1 MNPKIFI
8 WAAFGFISLSSVA
21 LIYFFVTNP
30 QKVEIDTIYFSEA
43 DSDRGAYIF
52 LAVGCSDCHV
62 AEGETE
68 KTQLSG
74 GQKFKT
80 DFGVFIAPNIS
91 NSREHGIGGWKF
103 EDFYQAIKF
112 GQSPEGQHYFPAF
125 PYVAYSKI
133 RDQDIADLWAFWKT
147 LPSIET
153 PNLEH
158 EIQFPFNIRRNI
170 GIWKALYMPK
180 NFVDPID
187 DRATY
192 LVEALSH
199 CAECHTPRS
208 VIGGLNRSKWM
219 RGAAN
224 PSGQGF
230 IPSIHPSDLGWSEA
244 EVIEYLSS
252 GFKPDFDVASG
263 KMITVIENTSKL
275 SLSDRTLIADYI
287 MRVSSD

>member
-133 RDQDIADLWAFWKT
+133 RDQDIADLWSFWKT

-287 MRVSSD
+287 MRISSD

>member
-1 MNPKIFI
+1 
-8 WAAFGFISLSSVA
+8 
-21 LIYFFVTNP
+21 VTDP
-30 QKVEIDTIYFSEA
+30 QKVEIDTAHLREA
-43 DSDRGAYIF
+43 NSDRGAYIF
-52 LAVGCSDCHV
+52 LATGCSNCHV

-68 KTQLSG
+68 KTRLAG

-91 NSREHGIGGWKF
+91 NSREYGIGGWKF
-103 EDFYQAIKF
+103 DDFYTAIKF
-112 GQSPEGQHYFPAF
+112 GQSPEGRHYFPAF

-133 RDQDIADLWAFWKT
+133 RDQDIADLWSFWKT

-153 PNLEH
+153 PNVEH
-158 EIQFPFNIRRNI
+158 DIKFPFNIRRNI
-170 GIWKALYMPK
+170 GIWKLLYMPK

-208 VIGGLNRSKWM
+208 AMGGLNRSQWM
-219 RGAAN
+219 RGAVN
-224 PSGQGF
+224 PSGQGL

-244 EVIEYLSS
+244 DVIEYLSS
-252 GFKPDFDVASG
+252 GFTPDFDVASG
-263 KMITVIENTSKL
+263 KMVAVIENTSKL
-275 SLSDRTLIADYI
+275 SLSDRALIADYL
-287 MRVSSD
+287 MRISND

>member
-287 MRVSSD
+287 MRISSD

>member
-275 SLSDRTLIADYI
+275 SLSDRTLIADYL
-287 MRVSSD
+287 MRISSD

>member
-1 MNPKIFI
+1 MFI
-8 WAAFGFISLSSVA
+8 WATFGFFSLSSVA
-21 LIYFFVTNP
+21 IIYLFVTNP
-30 QKVEIDTIYFSEA
+30 QKIEIDTIYLSEA
-43 DSDRGAYIF
+43 NSARGADIF
-52 LAVGCSDCHV
+52 LATGCSNCHV

-68 KTQLSG
+68 KTQLPG

-153 PNLEH
+153 PNVEH

-170 GIWKALYMPK
+170 GIWKTLYMPK

-219 RGAAN
+219 KGAVN
-224 PSGQGF
+224 PSGQGL

-244 EVIEYLSS
+244 DVIEYLSS

-263 KMITVIENTSKL
+263 KMVAVIENTSKL
-275 SLSDRTLIADYI
+275 SLSDRALIADYL
-287 MRVSSD
+287 MRISID

>member
-230 IPSIHPSDLGWSEA
+230 IPSIHPRDLGWSEA

-287 MRVSSD
+287 MRISSD

>member
-1 MNPKIFI
+1 MSPKLFIF
-8 WAAFGFISLSSVA
+8 AAVGFILLGSVA

-30 QKVEIDTIYFSEA
+30 QKVEIDAVHLREA
-43 DSDRGAYIF
+43 NSDRGAYIF
-52 LAVGCSDCHV
+52 LATGCSNCHV

-68 KTQLSG
+68 KTRLAG

-91 NSREHGIGGWKF
+91 NSREYGIGGWKF
-103 EDFYQAIKF
+103 DDFYTAIKF
-112 GQSPEGQHYFPAF
+112 GQSPEGRHYFPAF

-133 RDQDIADLWAFWKT
+133 RDQDIADLWSFWKT

-153 PNLEH
+153 PNVEH
-158 EIQFPFNIRRNI
+158 EIKFPFNIRRNI
-170 GIWKALYMPK
+170 GIWKLLYMPK

-208 VIGGLNRSKWM
+208 VMGGLNRSQWM
-219 RGAAN
+219 REAVN
-224 PSGQGF
+224 PSGQGL
-230 IPSIHPSDLGWSEA
+230 IPSIHSSDLGWSEA
-244 EVIEYLSS
+244 DVIEYLSS
-252 GFKPDFDVASG
+252 GFTPDFDVASG
-263 KMITVIENTSKL
+263 KMVAVIENTSKL
-275 SLSDRTLIADYI
+275 SLSDRALIADYL
-287 MRVSSD
+287 MRISID

>member
-153 PNLEH
+153 PNVEH
-158 EIQFPFNIRRNI
+158 EINFPFNIRRNI

-287 MRVSSD
+287 MRISSD

>member
-287 MRVSSD
+287 MRMSSD

>member
-1 MNPKIFI
+1 MFI

-30 QKVEIDTIYFSEA
+30 QKGEIDTIYFSEA

-62 AEGETE
+62 AEEETE
-68 KTQLSG
+68 KTQLAG
-74 GQKFKT
+74 VQKFKT

-103 EDFYQAIKF
+103 EDFYQAMKF

-153 PNLEH
+153 PNVEH

-230 IPSIHPSDLGWSEA
+230 IPSIHPGDLGWSEA

-263 KMITVIENTSKL
+263 KMVAVIENTSKL
-275 SLSDRTLIADYI
+275 SLSDRALIADYL
-287 MRVSSD
+287 MRISSD

>member
-1 MNPKIFI
+1 MFI

>member
-1 MNPKIFI
+1 MFI

-21 LIYFFVTNP
+21 LLYFFVTNP

-52 LAVGCSDCHV
+52 LAAGCSDCHV

-68 KTQLSG
+68 KTQLAG

-103 EDFYQAIKF
+103 EEFYQAIKF

-147 LPSIET
+147 LPSVET
-153 PNLEH
+153 PNVEH
-158 EIQFPFNIRRNI
+158 EIQFPFNIRRNT
-170 GIWKALYMPK
+170 GIWKTLYMPK

-263 KMITVIENTSKL
+263 KMVAVIENTSKL
-275 SLSDRTLIADYI
+275 SLSDRALIADYL
-287 MRVSSD
+287 MRISSD

>member
-1 MNPKIFI
+1 MSTKMFI
-8 WAAFGFISLSSVA
+8 WAAFGLISLSSMA

-30 QKVEIDTIYFSEA
+30 QKVKIDTIYLSEA

-68 KTQLSG
+68 KTQLAG

-91 NSREHGIGGWKF
+91 NSREYGIGGWKF
-103 EDFYQAIKF
+103 DDFYTAIKF
-112 GQSPEGQHYFPAF
+112 GQSPEGRHYFPAF

-153 PNLEH
+153 PNVEH

-263 KMITVIENTSKL
+263 KMVAVIENTSKL
-275 SLSDRTLIADYI
+275 SLSDRTLIADYL
-287 MRVSSD
+287 MRISSD

>member
-21 LIYFFVTNP
+21 IIYFFVTNP
-30 QKVEIDTIYFSEA
+30 QKVEIDTIYCSEA

-170 GIWKALYMPK
+170 GI
-180 NFVDPID
+180 
-187 DRATY
+187 
-192 LVEALSH
+192 
-199 CAECHTPRS
+199 
-208 VIGGLNRSKWM
+208 
-219 RGAAN
+219 
-224 PSGQGF
+224 
-230 IPSIHPSDLGWSEA
+230 
-244 EVIEYLSS
+244 
-252 GFKPDFDVASG
+252 
-263 KMITVIENTSKL
+263 
-275 SLSDRTLIADYI
+275 
-287 MRVSSD
+287 